1 MAWSLMEIN
10 RNSPLPLYFQ
20 LKQLLSEKIQHGD
33 WKPGDKLPTEEE
45 IQQKYD
51 ISRTTI
57 RQALRE
63 LELEGMIT
71 RQAGRGTFVTLT
83 KVQEGPSAFELEMS
97 EYVGKGLQL
106 SWKVV
111 QAGEVPAPDKIA
123 EWLQIQPGAGVF
135 RLQRLRIANDL
146 VVGHGISYVTGEC
159 IGLIDLSLAETGG
172 SMNYLSR
179 IDLPRCTAERVL
191 EALPADRED
200 VRLLEIERGT
210 PVLVMS
216 RVLRDPDSRPFE
228 FFRGVNRGD
237 RYRYHIQRIPVQL

>member
-1 MAWSLMEIN
+1 MEIN

-20 LKQLLSEKIQHGD
+20 LKQVLSEKIQNGE
-33 WKPGDKLPTEEE
+33 WKPGEKLPTEEE
-45 IQQKYD
+45 LQQKLD
-51 ISRTTI
+51 LSRTTV

-63 LELEGMIT
+63 LELEGIIN
-71 RQAGRGTFVTLT
+71 RRAGRGTFVTQA

-97 EYVGKGLQL
+97 EFKETGLQL

-111 QAGEVPAPDKIA
+111 QAGKVPAPDKIA
-123 EWLQIQPGAGVF
+123 TWLQIPSGTDLF

-146 VVGHGISYVTGEC
+146 VIGYGISYV
-159 IGLIDLSLAETGG
+159 IQAYVDKIDLSLAETGG
-172 SMNYLSR
+172 TMYYLSR

-200 VRLLEIERGT
+200 AKILEIERGT

-216 RVLRDPDSRPFE
+216 RVLRDPESRPFE

-237 RYRYHIQRIPVQL
+237 RYRYHIQRMPVQL